1 MSTINIELYYF
12 IMCSVVQEG
21 EDVSPARK
29 EKIVYVILYHW

>member
-12 IMCSVVQEG
+12 IMCSVQEG